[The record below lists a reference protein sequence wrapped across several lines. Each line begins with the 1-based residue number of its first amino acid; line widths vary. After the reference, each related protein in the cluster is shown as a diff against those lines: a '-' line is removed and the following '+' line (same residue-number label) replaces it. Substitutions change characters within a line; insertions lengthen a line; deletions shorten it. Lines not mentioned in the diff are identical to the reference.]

1 MDSKLITI
9 TITITTLMRNT
20 GNQAA
25 QNGIQEHT
33 SMLQKLSESY

>member
-1 MDSKLITI
+1 MSDPEDEGTILI
-9 TITITTLMRNT
+9 RNI

-33 SMLQKLSESY
+33 SMLQKLSDSY